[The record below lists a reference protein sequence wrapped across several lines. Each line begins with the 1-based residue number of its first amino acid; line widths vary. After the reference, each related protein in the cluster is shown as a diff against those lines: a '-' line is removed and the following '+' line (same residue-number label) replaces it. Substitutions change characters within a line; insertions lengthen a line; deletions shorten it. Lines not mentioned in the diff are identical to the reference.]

1 MKRLVVSAT
10 MDDVGSVVAD
20 ITSVVEDY
28 FETYEGIPNDEA
40 QEYYRVEV
48 DDFQYKNSDVK
59 AKKITLYAE
68 MSLED
73 FYLAEKDLNEAVQK
87 LDSDAYFE
95 PVTAGE
101 FICIVVLDRPV
112 KKEDRIFNHKNID
125 HVVESVAR
133 QLGKALDE
141 EFTVTEVDIAD
152 PYYVSDEDYDEDMVR
167 IFVSVESDSYE
178 SLAYVDFY
186 KSEVVSSL
194 QVKMDLVD
202 QLYSKLV
209 NSVVSK

>member
-28 FETYEGIPNDEA
+28 FETYEGVPKDEA

-48 DDFQYKNSDVK
+48 DDFQYENLDVK

-68 MSLED
+68 MGLED
-73 FYLAEKDLNEAVQK
+73 FYLVEKDLNEAVQK

-95 PVTAGE
+95 PVSGGE
-101 FICIVVLDRPV
+101 FTCVVVLDRPV
-112 KKEDRIFNHKNID
+112 KKEDRIFNHRNLD
-125 HVVESVAR
+125 SVVESVTR

-141 EFTVTEVDIAD
+141 DFAVTEIEIAD

-167 IFVSVESDSYE
+167 IFVSVESDTYE
-178 SLAYVDFY
+178 SLAFVDFY
-186 KSEVVSSL
+186 KSEVVSL
-194 QVKMDLVD
+194 QQVKMDLTD

>member
-1 MKRLVVSAT
+1 MKRLVVSTT

-28 FETYEGIPNDEA
+28 FEMYEGIPKDEA

>member
-10 MDDVGSVVAD
+10 MNDVGNVVAD

-28 FETYEGIPNDEA
+28 FDRYEGIPKDEA

-48 DDFQYKNSDVK
+48 DDFQYRNLDAK
-59 AKKITLYAE
+59 AKKITLHAE
-68 MSLED
+68 MGLED
-73 FYLAEKDLNEAVQK
+73 FYRVEEKLNKAVQK

-112 KKEDRIFNHKNID
+112 KKEDRIFNRKNID

-141 EFTVTEVDIAD
+141 EFAVTEVDIAD
-152 PYYVSDEDYDEDMVR
+152 PYYVSDEDYDEDLVR
-167 IFVSVESDSYE
+167 VFVAVESDSYE
-178 SLAYVDFY
+178 SLAFVDFY

-194 QVKMDLVD
+194 QVKMDLAD